1 MGTAHS
7 MKVPVNV
14 GVVLDKDAK
23 IGKMGLRCIS
33 MALSDFYTSHR
44 DYKTRIVLNDRD
56 SKRSVVGAAV
66 AAVDLLKKVEVQAII
81 GPVTSMQAN
90 FLINLGNEAHVPI
103 ISFSATSPFLSSLR
117 SEFFIR
123 ASLND
128 SAQVN
133 VITSII
139 QAFGWREVTPIYIDN
154 EYGEGLIPFLTDALQ
169 QIDTSVPY
177 RSIIHPS
184 ASDEEVVA
192 ELCKL
197 MAMQTRVFVVHMFPS
212 LSTRLFTKAKEL
224 GMMSEGYVWI
234 ITDGITNMLN
244 TMGHLVIDSMQG
256 VIGIK
261 PYVPRTKRLKDFT
274 LRWENK
280 YQQEKVLANYDLTVF
295 GLWAYDATITL
306 AMAVERVWAPS
317 FSFQSITNHSRNP
330 SEFET
335 FGVSQFGK
343 DLSRALSSTV
353 FRGLSG
359 SFNFVNG
366 QLQSSAFQIV
376 NVLGNEE
383 RSIGFW
389 TPKCG
394 LVRVLKSMN
403 TCYRYSAS
411 KNNLKSIIWPG
422 DATHAPKG
430 WVVPTSGRVLRIGVP
445 IKDTGFSE
453 FVRVTRDASTNITSV
468 TGYCID
474 IFEATMKALPYHV
487 PYEYIPFAKPDG
499 KSAGSYDEMLHQ
511 VLLGNFDAVA
521 GDVTILANR
530 SLLVDFT
537 LPYTESGVTMVV
549 PYKRKEDKN
558 AWIFLKPLTWDLWV
572 ASACFFVFMGFVIWI
587 LEHQTNED
595 FSGSHLHQVGTSC
608 WFSFSTMVFAH
619 KEKVVSNLARLVVII
634 WCFVVLILT
643 QSYTSSLSSLLTI
656 QQLEPS
662 ITDLQ
667 EIKTKGQSVG
677 YKSNSVVLEFL
688 HRMNFVESQIKRY
701 DSPEDL
707 DFALSN
713 GSIVAAF
720 GEVPYMKLFVTKHCS
735 RYTMVAPTHKNGGF
749 GFVFAKGSPLVP
761 DVSRAILNVT
771 GGEKM
776 AQIENTWIG
785 KPTICQD
792 SRSTRSSSSLSFSS
806 FWGLFL
812 IVGVAASFA
821 LIIFTAMLVYEHRVF
836 LMHLDLKAWWRKKKS
851 TDKEAMNSPNMAT

>member
-1 MGTAHS
+1 
-7 MKVPVNV
+7 
-14 GVVLDKDAK
+14 
-23 IGKMGLRCIS
+23 
-33 MALSDFYTSHR
+33 
-44 DYKTRIVLNDRD
+44 
-56 SKRSVVGAAV
+56 
-66 AAVDLLKKVEVQAII
+66 
-81 GPVTSMQAN
+81 
-90 FLINLGNEAHVPI
+90 
-103 ISFSATSPFLSSLR
+103 
-117 SEFFIR
+117 
-123 ASLND
+123 
-128 SAQVN
+128 
-133 VITSII
+133 
-139 QAFGWREVTPIYIDN
+139 
-154 EYGEGLIPFLTDALQ
+154 
-169 QIDTSVPY
+169 
-177 RSIIHPS
+177 
-184 ASDEEVVA
+184 
-192 ELCKL
+192 
-197 MAMQTRVFVVHMFPS
+197 
-212 LSTRLFTKAKEL
+212 
-224 GMMSEGYVWI
+224 
-234 ITDGITNMLN
+234 
-244 TMGHLVIDSMQG
+244 MQG

-274 LRWENK
+274 LRWDNK

-295 GLWAYDATITL
+295 GLWAYDAAIAL

-317 FSFQSITNHSRNP
+317 FSFQSITNRSRNP
-330 SEFET
+330 SDVET

-343 DLSRALSSTV
+343 DLSRALSSTA

-383 RSIGFW
+383 RSD
-389 TPKCG
+389 T
-394 LVRVLKSMN
+394 
-403 TCYRYSAS
+403 
-411 KNNLKSIIWPG
+411 
-422 DATHAPKG
+422 THAPKG

-445 IKDTGFSE
+445 VKDTGFSE

-537 LPYTESGVTMVV
+537 LPYTESGVIMVV
-549 PYKRKEDKN
+549 PYKSKEDKN
-558 AWIFLKPLTWDLWV
+558 AWVFLKPLTWDLWV

-608 WFSFSTMVFAH
+608 WFSLSTMVFAH
-619 KEKVVSNLARLVVII
+619 SNLSFPSLLGEKVVSNLAR
-634 WCFVVLILT
+634 
-643 QSYTSSLSSLLTI
+643 YLLKAR
-656 QQLEPS
+656 LW
-662 ITDLQ
+662 
-667 EIKTKGQSVG
+667 
-677 YKSNSVVLEFL
+677 Y
-688 HRMNFVESQIKRY
+688 
-701 DSPEDL
+701 
-707 DFALSN
+707 
-713 GSIVAAF
+713 
-720 GEVPYMKLFVTKHCS
+720 
-735 RYTMVAPTHKNGGF
+735 
-749 GFVFAKGSPLVP
+749 P

-771 GGEKM
+771 GGENM

-792 SRSTRSSSSLSFSS
+792 LSSTRSSSSLSFSS

-851 TDKEAMNSPNMAT
+851 TDMEAINSPNIAILTL